1 MGYNGLQW
9 VTMNY
14 KEAAIMPKQRKQLPH
29 QSSVRW
35 DEDLQPLVE
44 EWFEK
49 NPGWTISQLA
59 NQAIRKFVLSPYS
72 TNPVDL
78 VLLDKEE
85 GLKLADK
92 AILDHAD
99 ALERLK

>member
-1 MGYNGLQW
+1 M
-9 VTMNY
+9 TT
-14 KEAAIMPKQRKQLPH
+14 PRKRLPS

-35 DEDLQPLVE
+35 DEDLQPLVA

-49 NPGWTISQLA
+49 NPGWTVSQLA

-72 TNPVDL
+72 TTPVEL
-78 VLLDKEE
+78 VPLDKGEAI
-85 GLKLADK
+85 KLADK
-92 AILDHAD
+92 IMLDHSD

>member
-1 MGYNGLQW
+1 M
-9 VTMNY
+9 TT
-14 KEAAIMPKQRKQLPH
+14 ARKHLPH

-35 DEDLQPLVE
+35 EEDLQPLVA

-59 NQAIRKFVLSPYS
+59 NQAIRKFVMTPY
-72 TNPVDL
+72 TTEPVEI
-78 VLLDKEE
+78 VPLDKKE
-85 GLKLADK
+85 GDRLIDK
-92 AILDHAD
+92 VMLEHAD

>member
-1 MGYNGLQW
+1 
-9 VTMNY
+9 
-14 KEAAIMPKQRKQLPH
+14 MPKQRKQLPH

-35 DEDLQPLVE
+35 DEDLRALVE
-44 EWFEK
+44 KWFEK

-59 NQAIRKFVLSPYS
+59 NQAIRKFVLASY
-72 TNPVDL
+72 TTLPVEL
-78 VLLDKEE
+78 VSLDKEE

-92 AILDHAD
+92 AMHDHAD

>member
-1 MGYNGLQW
+1 M
-9 VTMNY
+9 VT
-14 KEAAIMPKQRKQLPH
+14 ARKSLPH

-35 DEDLQPLVE
+35 EEDLQPLVA

-59 NQAIRKFVLSPYS
+59 NQAIRKFVLSTY
-72 TNPVDL
+72 TTEAVEL
-78 VLLDKEE
+78 VPLGKKEGEKLIDKVMFE
-85 GLKLADK
+85 
-92 AILDHAD
+92 HAD

>member
-1 MGYNGLQW
+1 M
-9 VTMNY
+9 VI
-14 KEAAIMPKQRKQLPH
+14 ARKKLPS

-35 DEDLQPLVE
+35 DPDLQPFVA

-59 NQAIRKFVLSPYS
+59 NQAIRKFVMTTYVTEPIEIVTLSKTES
-72 TNPVDL
+72 
-78 VLLDKEE
+78 DK
-85 GLKLADK
+85 LIDK
-92 AILDHAD
+92 MMSDHAD

>member
-1 MGYNGLQW
+1 
-9 VTMNY
+9 
-14 KEAAIMPKQRKQLPH
+14 MPKQRKQMPH

-35 DEDLQPLVE
+35 DEDLHPLVE

-59 NQAIRKFVLSPYS
+59 NQAIRKFVLSPYT
-72 TNPVDL
+72 TNPVEL
-78 VLLDKEE
+78 VSINSEE
-85 GLKLADK
+85 GLNLADK
-92 AILDHAD
+92 AIIEHAD

>member
-1 MGYNGLQW
+1 MTTMRKGL
-9 VTMNY
+9 
-14 KEAAIMPKQRKQLPH
+14 PS

-35 DEDLQPLVE
+35 DKDLQPLVT

-59 NQAIRKFVLSPYS
+59 NQAIRKFVMTAYTTEPIELIP
-72 TNPVDL
+72 L
-78 VLLDKEE
+78 GEKEGKKLIDKVMLE
-85 GLKLADK
+85 
-92 AILDHAD
+92 HAD